1 MCVPHYCFLLCWRIQ
16 FYKEPSLIHIGFTGS
31 QHPMTQRAK
40 ITLHLTLHDIIEEHK
55 FSSAPTCL
63 HHGDCINSDE
73 EAAKIGSALGYLVHA
88 HPSFLE
94 KKRAFSE
101 FNDVIHAPKEPL
113 ERNKDIA
120 KISSVLV
127 ATPHTYQEIIRSGT
141 WTTIRRARELNRE
154 IGIIFPD
161 GSIKWENSDRTDRRE
176 AT

>member
-1 MCVPHYCFLLCWRIQ
+1 M
-16 FYKEPSLIHIGFTGS
+16 HIGFTGS
-31 QHPMTQRAK
+31 QFPMSVRTK
-40 ITLHLTLHDIIEEHK
+40 IALHLTLADLYEENI

-63 HHGDCINSDE
+63 HHGDCINSDF
-73 EAAKIGSALGYLVHA
+73 EASKIGKSLGYLVHA

-113 ERNKDIA
+113 ERNVDIVRN
-120 KISSVLV
+120 SSIVI
-127 ATPHTYQEIIRSGT
+127 ATPHTFHEIIRSGT

-161 GSIKWENSDRTDRRE
+161 GTMKWENSDRTDRRE
-176 AT
+176 VTGT